1 MPRFVT
7 VGKQTRAGRRWFSL
21 FLPLVNFLT
30 YRFDASPSLL
40 KAQPS
45 VSDKKYRAAGG
56 MMRLSPTPL
65 RDQVNLQ
72 GPSHLGFLL
81 LTAIYRVRLIWVLYS
96 LLLFIGSVSSGAV
109 LLSVHLQGP
118 CHLNF
123 FCKSPRNVRLYIDSS
138 MKATL

>member
-7 VGKQTRAGRRWFSL
+7 VGKQTRAGRRRFSL
-21 FLPLVNFLT
+21 SLSLVNFLT
-30 YRFDASPSLL
+30 YRFDASPFPAESPAVNLRQ
-40 KAQPS
+40 KISGIKWYDEAVPYS
-45 VSDKKYRAAGG
+45 AAGSG
-56 MMRLSPTPL
+56 EFTGTVSFGLSAL
-65 RDQVNLQ
+65 DCHLQ
-72 GPSHLGFLL
+72 GPSHL
-81 LTAIYRVRLIWVLYS
+81 VLHS

-123 FCKSPRNVRLYIDSS
+123 FCKSPKNVRLYIDSS